1 MLCVKGFVFPS
12 TCDFQSWEFY
22 DKQIAVAC
30 LVDRKC
36 WSLDPHG
43 HNFSST
49 YWMWT
54 RGFLYEQWA
63 RRKSAGKL
71 ELKLWSINSNSG
83 LLITSFIL
91 KFINRK
97 ADLTNENVAL
107 YLLRRWLYLIS
118 QVKYREIFRHK
129 RSNASF
135 LLLFSFFRSK
145 VRLQPR
151 AGRGGEHD

>member
-1 MLCVKGFVFPS
+1 M
-12 TCDFQSWEFY
+12 
-22 DKQIAVAC
+22 
-30 LVDRKC
+30 
-36 WSLDPHG
+36 
-43 HNFSST
+43 
-49 YWMWT
+49 
-54 RGFLYEQWA
+54 
-63 RRKSAGKL
+63 
-71 ELKLWSINSNSG
+71 KLWSINSNSG

-135 LLLFSFFRSK
+135 LLVFSFFRSK

-151 AGRGGEHD
+151 AGGGGEHDWAKVREREQNREGQGGGEETSLVPFIPLVCSRPGFLDELARKAFLC